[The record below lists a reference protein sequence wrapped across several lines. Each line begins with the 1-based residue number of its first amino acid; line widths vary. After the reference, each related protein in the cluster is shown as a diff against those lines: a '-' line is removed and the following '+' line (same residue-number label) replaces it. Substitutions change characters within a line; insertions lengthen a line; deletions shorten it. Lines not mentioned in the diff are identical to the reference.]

1 MSLNNLTTRAILPAF
16 VPILAYCLAY
26 AVLVASFS
34 SISSYREEVIAVQI
48 GSISAI
54 REIVDIKSSQKKK
67 EPK

>member
-54 REIVDIKSSQKKK
+54 REIVDIKSSQKKN